1 MELAIT
7 FKGDIPLERTVAL
20 CKQAEVAGFDYAW
33 FFDSHVLWR
42 ECYTTMAVCM
52 RETKRIRFGPCV
64 TNPLVRDWTVA
75 SSVFANM
82 CDISD
87 GRFDLGVGRG
97 DSSRRLLG
105 FKPSSLEE
113 MRDFTIFTQT
123 MVAGKSVEYLG
134 KSQELTWT
142 HGHKMPAWVAAYG
155 PKALAQAGEYADGLI
170 LQIGDPWLVKWF
182 ADQAKEATRKA
193 GRPESALRIMSA
205 APVWIG
211 DINKCREQTR
221 WFPAMVGNHVAD
233 LVERYGKE
241 GGSVPK
247 RLTDYIEGRKG
258 YDYKHHADKDADHL
272 DFISDE
278 VVDSFSILG
287 PIENHLAK
295 LKELEAAG
303 VTQFNIYL
311 MCGDEERI
319 VAEYGQHIIPHFKK
333 ARATVGV

>member
-1 MELAIT
+1 VEFAIT

-52 RETKRIRFGPCV
+52 RETRRLRFGPCV

-75 SSVFANM
+75 ASTFANM

-105 FKPSSLEE
+105 FKPSSLED
-113 MRDFTIFTQT
+113 MVKFSQFVQM
-123 MVAGKSVEYLG
+123 MVARLQVTYMDKT
-134 KSQELTWT
+134 QELTWT
-142 HGHKMPAWVAAYG
+142 HGHRMPAWYAAYG
-155 PKALAQAGEYADGLI
+155 PKALAEAGKHADGLV

-182 ADQAKEATRKA
+182 ADQAHEAARNA
-193 GRPESALRIMSA
+193 GRGGQLRIMSA
-205 APVWIG
+205 CPVWIG
-211 DINKCREQTR
+211 PLDKCREHTR

-233 LVERYGKE
+233 LVDRYGKE

-247 RLTDYIEGRKG
+247 RLTDYIAGRKG

-272 DFISDE
+272 DFISDDI
-278 VVDSFSILG
+278 VDSFSVLG
-287 PIENHLAK
+287 SVEDHIHK
-295 LKELEAAG
+295 LRELEAAG
-303 VTQFNIYL
+303 VTHFNIYL

-319 VAEYGQHIIPHFKK
+319 VAEYAQHIIPLFK
-333 ARATVGV
+333 RAPVGVH

>member
-1 MELAIT
+1 VEFAIT
-7 FKGDIPLERTVAL
+7 FKGDIPLDRTVAL

-52 RETKRIRFGPCV
+52 RETKKLRFGPCV
-64 TNPLVRDWTVA
+64 SNPLVRDWTVA
-75 SSVFANM
+75 ASVFANM
-82 CDISD
+82 CDISE

-113 MRDFTIFTQT
+113 MQEFTDFVKT
-123 MVAGKSVEYLG
+123 MVAGKSVTYHG
-134 KSQELTWT
+134 KSQELPWT
-142 HGHKMPAWVAAYG
+142 HGHQMPAWVAAYG
-155 PKALAQAGEYADGLI
+155 PKALAMAGKHADGLV

-182 ADQAKEATRKA
+182 ADQAKEAVKVA
-193 GRPESALRIMSA
+193 GRPEGSLRIMSA

-211 DINKCREQTR
+211 NIEKCREQTR

-233 LVERYGKE
+233 LVERYGRE

-272 DFISDE
+272 DFISNE
-278 VVDSFSILG
+278 VVDSFSVLG
-287 PIENHLAK
+287 PIEDHLAK

-319 VAEYGQHIIPHFKK
+319 VAEYAQHIIPHFK
-333 ARATVGV
+333 RATATV

>member
-1 MELAIT
+1 MELAVT

-20 CKQAEVAGFDYAW
+20 CKQAEDAGFEYAW

-75 SSVFANM
+75 ASVFANM
-82 CDISD
+82 CDISN

-113 MRDFTIFTQT
+113 MREFTVFVQT
-123 MVAGKSVEYLG
+123 MVAGLGVEYHH
-134 KSQELTWT
+134 KTQELTWT
-142 HGHKMPAWVAAYG
+142 DGHKMPAWVAAYG
-155 PKALAQAGEYADGLI
+155 PKALHQAGEYANGLI

-182 ADQAKEATRKA
+182 ADQAKAATVKA
-193 GRPESALRIMSA
+193 GRAESALRIMSA

-211 DINKCREQTR
+211 DIEKCREHTR

-233 LVERYGKE
+233 LVERYGRE
-241 GGSVPK
+241 GGHVPQ
-247 RLTDYIEGRKG
+247 RLTDYIQGRKD
-258 YDYKHHADKDADHL
+258 YDYKDHAKKDADHL

-278 VVDSFSILG
+278 VVDSFSVLG
-287 PIENHLAK
+287 SIEEHLAK
-295 LKELEAAG
+295 LKDLEAAG
-303 VTQFNIYL
+303 VTQFNVYL
-311 MCGDEERI
+311 MCGEEERI
-319 VAEYGQHIIPHFKK
+319 VEEYGKHIIPHFKK
-333 ARATVGV
+333 AKVGV